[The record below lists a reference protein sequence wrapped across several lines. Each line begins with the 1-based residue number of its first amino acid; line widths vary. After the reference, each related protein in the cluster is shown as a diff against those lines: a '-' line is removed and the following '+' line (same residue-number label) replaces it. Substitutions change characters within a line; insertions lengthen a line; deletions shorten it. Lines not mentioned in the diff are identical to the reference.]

1 MNYFMDIKIPNILPQ
16 HLYKFYSFNEF
27 GRSAFLEH
35 YLYLSHPCQLN
46 DFIDGVNYTLDLRD
60 VANDSREF
68 DRLKQ
73 EVLGNTPDIK
83 NLIDFEKEVTFKNK
97 EGAYKLQEV
106 INRSYFDFGGIV
118 SLASHSRFNE
128 LLWGHYAKETGFVI
142 EFYTDGLLQEIRRH
156 ILNYPFRYLRLAPVV
171 YKDHPV
177 SINCKERNIHEIN
190 VFNAYQKQKDWSYEN
205 EWRILAT
212 TNKLIGRSKELEE
225 CSLKGYL
232 YYHTNAISR
241 IYLGRKFWDNVSYF
255 RKEKHENEEVY
266 VVKNEYMPFIQEITH
281 YISRIFMS
289 GTGECSEYKFGTDR
303 PVYDVKYNNFEFR
316 PKSYYLTR
324 SFERI
329 KNIKIENSEVTVTF
343 EGKYRTKDEEFDD
356 SVSDIESDLNY
367 ISLE

>member
-1 MNYFMDIKIPNILPQ
+1 MDIKVPNAVPPY
-16 HLYKFYSFNEF
+16 LYKFYSFNEF
-27 GRSAFLEH
+27 GISAFLEH

-46 DFIDGVNYTLDLRD
+46 DFVDGVNYTLDLREIVD
-60 VANDSREF
+60 TPEEF
-68 DRLKQ
+68 ERLKQ
-73 EVLGNTPDIK
+73 EVLNNTPAIK
-83 NLIDFEKEVTFKNK
+83 NLFDFNK
-97 EGAYKLQEV
+97 VVSMSNKDGLYELQKV
-106 INRSYFDFGGIV
+106 INSSYFDFGGIV
-118 SLASHSRFNE
+118 SLASYSRFNE
-128 LLWGHYAKETGFVI
+128 LMWSHYAKETGFVI
-142 EFYTDGLLQEIRRH
+142 EFHTDCLLQEIRHH
-156 ILNYPFRYLRLAPVV
+156 ILNYPFKYLRLGPVV
-171 YKDHPV
+171 YRDHPISV
-177 SINCKERNIHEIN
+177 NCKWRNIHEIN
-190 VFNAYQKQKDWSYEN
+190 VFNVYQKQKDWSYEK

-212 TNKLIGRSKELEE
+212 TNKLIGRKKELEE

-324 SFERI
+324 FFERI

-356 SVSDIESDLNY
+356 PVSDIESDLNY

>member
-1 MNYFMDIKIPNILPQ
+1 MEIKVPNILPQ
-16 HLYKFYSFNEF
+16 YLYKFYSFNEF
-27 GRSAFLEH
+27 GRPAFLEH

-46 DFIDGVNYTLDLRD
+46 DFIDGVNYTLDLRE

-73 EVLGNTPDIK
+73 EVLNSTPDIK
-83 NLIDFEKEVTFKNK
+83 NLMDFEKGVTFKNK
-97 EGAYKLQEV
+97 EGVYKLQEA
-106 INRSYFDFGGIV
+106 INRSYFDFGGIA

-128 LLWGHYAKETGFVI
+128 LMWSHYAKETGFVI
-142 EFYTDGLLQEIRRH
+142 EFYTDSLLQDIRKH
-156 ILNYPFRYLRLAPVV
+156 ILNYPFRYLRLAPVI
-171 YKDHPV
+171 YRNHPISV
-177 SINCKERNIHEIN
+177 DCKWRSIHEIN

-212 TNKLIGRSKELEE
+212 TNELIGRTKELEK

-241 IYLGRKFWDNVSYF
+241 IYLGRKFWNNISYF
-255 RKEKHENEEVY
+255 MKEKKENEEVY
-266 VVKNEYMPFIQEITH
+266 VVKNEYMTFVKELTN

-289 GTGECSEYKFGTDR
+289 GTGECCEYKFGTNR
-303 PVYDVKYNNFEFR
+303 PVYNVKSNQFEYF

-329 KNIKIENSEVTVTF
+329 KNIKIENSEVTVIY
-343 EGKYRTKDEEFDD
+343 EGKYRTKDEDFDD
-356 SVSDIESDLNY
+356 PLFDIESDLNY
-367 ISLE
+367 II